1 LVHELLLL
9 RATPNAADQEGETA
23 LMEAPV
29 SGVPLNRTLSA
40 VKMVLSTWFNFKKT
54 KGFEGFHGILSRFYW
69 RYRDMIWI
77 SLGYN

>member
-9 RATPNAADQEGETA
+9 RATPNAADQEGETT

-29 SGVPLNRTLSA
+29 SGVPLNGTLSA

-54 KGFEGFHGILSRFYW
+54 KGFEGI
-69 RYRDMIWI
+69 
-77 SLGYN
+77 